1 MNKNINFIMIYAQ
14 TVLGGKH
21 ADAFTHTSREPSD
34 MAIGID
40 HLEKSR
46 GAATT
51 TVTQPAKSV

>member
-1 MNKNINFIMIYAQ
+1 MRKLFWVESMR
-14 TVLGGKH
+14 T
-21 ADAFTHTSREPSD
+21 DAFTHTPREPSD

-40 HLEKSR
+40 HWVKSR